1 MQQIALIQEEDN
13 VHMREQLVRDD
24 RAPEQQRVLEPI
36 DPRILHGGDDGLAEL
51 KAARARRD
59 REGRRAAAHLCQ
71 HLVESGD
78 RREEDD
84 RVHCASAAE
93 RGRSTSARGRLR

>member
-36 DPRILHGGDDGLAEL
+36 DPRILHGG
-51 KAARARRD
+51 R
-59 REGRRAAAHLCQ
+59 
-71 HLVESGD
+71 GD
-78 RREEDD
+78 
-84 RVHCASAAE
+84 
-93 RGRSTSARGRLR
+93 